1 MFRRGAAKTESA
13 EEQHRRGTIPTARP
27 VRKCLAQDE
36 TRNPSPVSQDGQT
49 SKSEERAAR
58 NEVFFREANE
68 RLGAKRVELGAG
80 GRTPFLCEC
89 SDPECT
95 ELIHLT
101 LEEYE
106 HVRAHPTWFVAV
118 TGHDAKLGTV
128 EAHEDYAIVAKSGV
142 AGVIATDQDPR
153 R

>member
-1 MFRRGAAKTESA
+1 M
-13 EEQHRRGTIPTARP
+13 
-27 VRKCLAQDE
+27 
-36 TRNPSPVSQDGQT
+36 SQDGRTNQ
-49 SKSEERAAR
+49 SEERAAR
-58 NEVFFREANE
+58 NEVSFREANE
-68 RLGAKRVELGAG
+68 RLGAKRVELGAD

-118 TGHDAKLGTV
+118 TGHDAELGTV
-128 EAHEDYAIVAKSGV
+128 EAHEDYTIVAKSGV
-142 AGVIATDQDPR
+142 AGAIATDQDPR